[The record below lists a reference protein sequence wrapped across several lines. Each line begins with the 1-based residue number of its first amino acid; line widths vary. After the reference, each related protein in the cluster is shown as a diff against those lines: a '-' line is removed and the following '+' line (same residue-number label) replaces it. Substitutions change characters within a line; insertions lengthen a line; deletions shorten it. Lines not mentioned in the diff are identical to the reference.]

1 MDILIRN
8 IPKDVNQRINE
19 NAKKRGLSK
28 QDYLRNIITDFDLEN
43 KILERQ
49 QMLLEVIQNNSNNY
63 DNIEKKLD
71 AILKIMK
78 GDM

>member
-8 IPKDVNQRINE
+8 IPRDVNQRINE

-28 QDYLRNIITDFDLEN
+28 QDYLRNLIMDYDLEN

-63 DNIEKKLD
+63 ENIEKKLD

-78 GDM
+78 GNM